1 MPDPGTF
8 PILRKYLGKNRVS
21 VVDVGARRGLHTR
34 WGRFESLIG
43 AIGFEADAEECALLN
58 AAAASLP
65 YPATFIPVGLGSVD
79 GAFGTLHI
87 CRQPGCSSLF
97 VPNEA
102 FAREFPGWPDMEV
115 VKTMEIPLAR
125 MDTILRQRNLTA
137 DVVKIDV
144 QGAELDVL
152 RGMGDELL
160 GTLVVELEVEFVEQ
174 YLGQPLFHDVATF
187 MDATGFALRG
197 LRRTC
202 WRYSLPRSW
211 RRSARGGQLV
221 HGDALFVNR
230 DLGAIAG
237 SDARADLARRLKG
250 LIALAAYRQ
259 DDVVLW
265 SLSRGGG
272 SLAEIPESDRLA
284 IGAELVPHTRSVFGP
299 YLNRLF
305 RSEASRKLR
314 RFVDGLRDG
323 AAEDWHDPDFY

>member
-1 MPDPGTF
+1 MPPQTF
-8 PILRKYLGKNRVS
+8 PALRKYLGKHRVS
-21 VVDVGARRGLHTR
+21 VVDVGARQGLHPR
-34 WGRFESLIG
+34 WKRFESLIG
-43 AIGFEADAEECALLN
+43 AIGFEPDVDECALLN
-58 AAAASLP
+58 SAAARLP

-79 GAFGTLHI
+79 GASGTLHI
-87 CRQPGCSSLF
+87 CRQAGCSSLF
-97 VPNEA
+97 APNEA

-115 VKTMEIPLAR
+115 VRTVEVPLAR
-125 MDTILRQRNLTA
+125 MDTILRQRSLTA

-152 RGMGDELL
+152 RGMGAELRT
-160 GTLVVELEVEFVEQ
+160 TLLVELEVEFVEQ
-174 YLGQPLFHDVATF
+174 YLGQPLFHDVAAF
-187 MDATGFALRG
+187 MHASGFALRG

-230 DLGAIAG
+230 DLGAVAG
-237 SDARADLARRLKG
+237 SGAKADLAGLLKG
-250 LIALAAYRQ
+250 LIGLAAYRQ

-265 SLSRGGG
+265 SLSRGEGP
-272 SLAEIPESDRLA
+272 LAQIPESDRSA
-284 IGAELVPHTRSVFGP
+284 MGAELVPHTKSVFGAS
-299 YLNRLF
+299 LNRLF